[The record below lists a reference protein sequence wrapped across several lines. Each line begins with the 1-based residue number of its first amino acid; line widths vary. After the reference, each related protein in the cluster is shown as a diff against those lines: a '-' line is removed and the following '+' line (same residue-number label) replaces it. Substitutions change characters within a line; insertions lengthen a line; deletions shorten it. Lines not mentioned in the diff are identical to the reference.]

1 MISIIIPTYCE
12 VQNIPLIIPEIFNVL
27 QKENIQSELIIVDDN
42 SPDGTAEAARKAAG
56 KYPVRVAV
64 RKNHKGL
71 ATAVMR
77 GFELAQGNIVV
88 VMDADLSH
96 PVDKLPELIR
106 PLREQNFDAVVGSR
120 YIDGDGTQ
128 GWSWPRKLARSAGG
142 FLARGL
148 TTLTDPTSGFIAF
161 KKELLKDVRLNPI
174 GWKIILELIVKTD
187 PHFKEIPIIFAKRAH
202 GKNKFSIKVQIDYL
216 RHLGRLYGFKYCK
229 PFM

>member
-12 VQNIPLIIPEIFNVL
+12 VQNIPIIIPEIFNVL

-56 KYPVRVAV
+56 ENPVRVAV

-71 ATAVMR
+71 ATAVVR
-77 GFELAQGNIVV
+77 GFELAKGNILV

-106 PLREQNFDAVVGSR
+106 PLTEQNFDAVVGSR
-120 YIDGDGTQ
+120 YIDGGGIQ
-128 GWSWPRKLARSAGG
+128 GWSLSRKIVSSAGG

-148 TTLTDPTSGFIAF
+148 TTLSDPTSGFIAF
-161 KKELLKDVRLNPI
+161 KKELLKNVTLNPV

-187 PHFKEIPIIFAKRAH
+187 PHFKEIPITFTKRAH
-202 GKNKFSIKVQIDYL
+202 GKNKFSFQVQIDYL
-216 RHLGRLYGFKYCK
+216 RHLVRLYGFKYCK
-229 PFM
+229 HW

>member
-12 VQNIPLIIPEIFNVL
+12 VQNIPIIIPEIFKVL
-27 QKENIQSELIIVDDN
+27 QKENIKSELIIVDDN

-64 RKNHKGL
+64 RKNQKGL
-71 ATAVMR
+71 STAVVR
-77 GFELAQGNIVV
+77 GFELAKGNILV

-106 PLREQNFDAVVGSR
+106 PLTEQNFDAVVGSR
-120 YIDGDGTQ
+120 YMDGGGIQ
-128 GWSWPRKLARSAGG
+128 GWSLSRKIVSSTGG

-148 TTLTDPTSGFIAF
+148 TTLSDPTSGFIAF
-161 KKELLKDVRLNPI
+161 KKELLKNVRLNPV
-174 GWKIILELIVKTD
+174 GWKIVLELIVKTD
-187 PHFKEIPIIFAKRAH
+187 PHFKEIPIIFTKRAN
-202 GKNKFSIKVQIDYL
+202 GKNKFSFQVQIDYL

-229 PFM
+229 HW